1 MIDFFVKSGTWAIS
15 ITTLVFT
22 FVPEKYFEKNIIL
35 NRILTL
41 LCVFIIIVIFYGLF
55 LICRR
60 SITIKGHNYK
70 IKVEYGDIFKMDNCK
85 KVINFD
91 ECYTISVGDAPGDIK
106 PTSVCGQYLKM
117 HPNLDVEK
125 IIKKSKIKAEN
136 ERSQYL
142 GKKKYE
148 SGKLV
153 PNGDDLLMA
162 FAKLDA
168 DGIGKFF
175 SHKEFLYCLSL
186 LWEEIDKYYGQKD
199 VCIPILGSGLTRI
212 NETLLTQQELL
223 DIIIGSYKLSSHK
236 IKSPYKLHI
245 VCKKNDDFSL
255 NQIGKSI

>member
-175 SHKEFLYCLSL
+175 SHKEFLDCLSL

-199 VCIPILGSGLTRI
+199 VLYVHPGEQARSVPGVSLCGEIH
-212 NETLLTQQELL
+212 
-223 DIIIGSYKLSSHK
+223 HK
-236 IKSPYKLHI
+236 PAR
-245 VCKKNDDFSL
+245 
-255 NQIGKSI
+255 

>member
-15 ITTLVFT
+15 ITTLIFT
-22 FVPEKYFEKNIIL
+22 FVPETYFEKNIIL

-41 LCVFIIIVIFYGLF
+41 LCVFIIVVIFYGLF

-60 SITIKGHNYK
+60 SITVKGHNYK
-70 IKVEYGDIFKMDNCK
+70 IKVEYGDILKMDNCK

-117 HPNLDVEK
+117 YPNLDVERL
-125 IIKKSKIKAEN
+125 INKSKIKAEN
-136 ERSQYL
+136 ERSQYM

-153 PNGDDLLMA
+153 SNGDDLLMA

-168 DGIGKFF
+168 DGRGKFF
-175 SHKEFLYCLSL
+175 SHKEFLDCLSL

-212 NETLLTQQELL
+212 NETPLTQQELL
-223 DIIIGSYKLSSHK
+223 DIIISSYKLSPHK
-236 IKSPYKLHI
+236 IKYPYKLHI

-255 NQIGKSI
+255 NKIGKFI